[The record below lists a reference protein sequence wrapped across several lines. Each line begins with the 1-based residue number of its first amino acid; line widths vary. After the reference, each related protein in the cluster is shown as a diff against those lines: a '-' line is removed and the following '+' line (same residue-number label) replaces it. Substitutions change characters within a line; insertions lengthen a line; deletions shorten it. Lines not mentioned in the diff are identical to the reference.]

1 MASPMAVPHSE
12 WIRYVIANR
21 LWGDSDICLVD
32 VGASGGIHTRWS
44 AFGTRLT
51 AVGFDP
57 LVSEVSRLNELE
69 TRPKVRYEAAH
80 VGSLNYD
87 ELSRLR
93 SGTTRSPAAS
103 ISRSYRSSA
112 VAAHRLLSQDYVR
125 DVFNAGSPVEYSSR
139 WITLDTYLSSVLP
152 VSPDFLKIDTDGND
166 YAVLLGAAKTIQDG
180 LLGISVECQFHGAV
194 HPFANS
200 FSNIDRYLRERGFS
214 IFDLTLYR
222 YSRSALPAPFLTRVP
237 AQTLGGQLNWG
248 KALYFR
254 DLAEPSY
261 ERMFGIAPTRE
272 RLLKLCCLFA
282 LYELDDCAAEVLV
295 TSDALSALPER
306 TWLLDA
312 LTPRVFGDETYDA
325 YISRFNGDPSQWLSG
340 KRSER
345 ARARAVDTSAD
356 ADERIAQLKSRVVEL
371 KRQNIELRQRLRKR
385 KERLASVLKKKT
397 DSAS

>member
-1 MASPMAVPHSE
+1 MAVPHPE
-12 WIRYVIANR
+12 WIQYVTANR
-21 LWGDSDICLVD
+21 LWGDSDMCLVD
-32 VGASGGIHTRWS
+32 VGASGGIDKRWS
-44 AFGTRLT
+44 VFGTRLT

-80 VGSLNYD
+80 VGCLNYD
-87 ELSRLR
+87 ELFPPAIRNNPIASRFNQ
-93 SGTTRSPAAS
+93 PFV
-103 ISRSYRSSA
+103 RSSA
-112 VAAHRLLSQDYVR
+112 VAAHRLLRQDYVR

-139 WITLDTYLSSVLP
+139 RITLDTDLSSVLP

-166 YAVLLGAAKTIQDG
+166 YAVLLGAGKTIQDG

-194 HPFANS
+194 HAFANS
-200 FSNIDRYLRERGFS
+200 FSNIDHYLRERGFS

-237 AQTLGGQLNWG
+237 AQTLSGQLNWG

-254 DLAEPSY
+254 DLAEPSH
-261 ERMFGIAPTRE
+261 ERMFGVAPTRE

-295 TSDALSALPER
+295 TSEALSALPER

-325 YISRFNGDPSQWLSG
+325 YISRFNADPSQWLSG
-340 KRSER
+340 KRSEHDR
-345 ARARAVDTSAD
+345 APSVDTTAD
-356 ADERIAQLKSRVVEL
+356 ADAKIAKLKSRVVEL

-385 KERLASVLKKKT
+385 NERLASVLKQKT